1 MDFRSILMG
10 VSFSLIWSSAF
21 TSAKI
26 LVTAAS
32 PLMVL
37 SLRFLISGLLGIA
50 IARMLG
56 QKIQLNREEW
66 TVVVIIGI
74 SQNALYLAFNFIAMQ
89 WIEASLAAI
98 IASLLPLVVAVV
110 CWVFL
115 GEKTGLNGMLGLT
128 VGFGGV
134 LVIMLDKLSGSSASL
149 GMTLCL
155 IGVAALAGAT
165 LYVGRMMSLNKN
177 VVMIV
182 GLQMLVGSIPLFPFS
197 LIFETWNI
205 EWSTSFILAFI
216 YTTLVPGLLGTLIWF
231 FLVRRI
237 GPVRAA
243 TFHFLNPFFG
253 VLVAALILS
262 EPLSLRDGIGV
273 TIIMAGILLVQLSR
287 KKIAKAD

>member
-10 VSFSLIWSSAF
+10 VSFSFIWSSAF

-26 LVTAAS
+26 IVTAAS

-50 IARMLG
+50 LARMLG
-56 QKIQLNREEW
+56 QKIQLNKGEW

-89 WIEASLAAI
+89 WIEAGLAAI
-98 IASLLPLVVAVV
+98 IASLLPLVVAGV
-110 CWVFL
+110 CWFFL
-115 GEKTGLNGMLGLT
+115 GEKTGFIGMLGLT

-155 IGVAALAGAT
+155 IGVAALAAAT
-165 LYVGRMMSLNKN
+165 LYVGRMMSSNKN
-177 VVMIV
+177 VLMIV
-182 GLQMLVGSIPLFPFS
+182 GLQMLVGSITLFPFS
-197 LIFETWNI
+197 LIFEAWSI
-205 EWSTSFILAFI
+205 EWSTSFLLAFI
-216 YTTLVPGLLGTLIWF
+216 YTTLFPGLLGTLIWF

-237 GPVRAA
+237 GPVKAA

-253 VLVAALILS
+253 VLVAAIILS

-287 KKIAKAD
+287 KKIAKMD

>member
-1 MDFRSILMG
+1 MG
-10 VSFSLIWSSAF
+10 VSFSFIWSSAF

-37 SLRFLISGLLGIA
+37 SLRFFISGLLGIA
-50 IARMLG
+50 LARMLG
-56 QKIQLNREEW
+56 QKIQLNKGEW

-74 SQNALYLAFNFIAMQ
+74 SQNAIYLAFNFIAMQ

-98 IASLLPLVVAVV
+98 IASLLPLVVAAV
-110 CWVFL
+110 CWIFL
-115 GEKTGLNGMLGLT
+115 GEKTGFKGMLGLI

-134 LVIMLDKLSGSSASL
+134 LVIMLDKLSSSNAYL

-155 IGVAALAGAT
+155 IAVAALAGAT

-182 GLQMLVGSIPLFPFS
+182 GLQMLVGSITLFPFS
-197 LIFETWNI
+197 LIFETWSI
-205 EWSTSFILAFI
+205 EWSTSFVLAFL
-216 YTTLVPGLLGTLIWF
+216 YTTLVPGLFGTLIWF

-237 GPVRAA
+237 GPVKAA

-262 EPLSLRDGIGV
+262 EPLSISDGIGV

>member
-10 VSFSLIWSSAF
+10 VSFSFIWSSAF

-37 SLRFLISGLLGIA
+37 SLRFFISGLLGIA
-50 IARMLG
+50 LARMLG
-56 QKIQLNREEW
+56 QKIQLNKGEW

-74 SQNALYLAFNFIAMQ
+74 SQNAIYLAFNFIAMQ

-98 IASLLPLVVAVV
+98 IASLLPLVVAAV
-110 CWVFL
+110 CWIFM
-115 GEKTGLNGMLGLT
+115 GEKIGLKGVLGLT

-165 LYVGRMMSLNKN
+165 LYVGRMMSLNNN

-182 GLQMLVGSIPLFPFS
+182 GLQMLVGSITLFPFS

-205 EWSTSFILAFI
+205 EWSTSFVLAFL

-237 GPVRAA
+237 GPVKAA

-262 EPLSLRDGIGV
+262 EPLSMSDGIGV

-287 KKIAKAD
+287 KKIAKEG

>member
-10 VSFSLIWSSAF
+10 VSFSFIWSSAF

-26 LVTAAS
+26 IVSAAS

-50 IARMLG
+50 LARMLG
-56 QKIQLNREEW
+56 QKIQLNKGEW

-89 WIEASLAAI
+89 WIEAGLAAI
-98 IASLLPLVVAVV
+98 IASLLPLVVAGV
-110 CWVFL
+110 CWFFL
-115 GEKTGLNGMLGLT
+115 GEKTGFIGMLGLT

-155 IGVAALAGAT
+155 IGVAALAAAT
-165 LYVGRMMSLNKN
+165 LYVGRMMSSNKN
-177 VVMIV
+177 VLMIV
-182 GLQMLVGSIPLFPFS
+182 GLQMLVGSITLFPFS
-197 LIFETWNI
+197 LIFETWSI
-205 EWSTSFILAFI
+205 EWSTSFLLAFL
-216 YTTLVPGLLGTLIWF
+216 YTILFPGLLGTLIWF

-237 GPVRAA
+237 GPVKAA

-253 VLVAALILS
+253 VLVAAIILS

-287 KKIAKAD
+287 KKIAKMD

>member
-10 VSFSLIWSSAF
+10 VSFSFIWSSAF

-37 SLRFLISGLLGIA
+37 SLRFFISGLLGIA
-50 IARMLG
+50 LARMLG
-56 QKIQLNREEW
+56 QKIQLNKGEW

-74 SQNALYLAFNFIAMQ
+74 SQNAIYLAFNFIAMQ

-98 IASLLPLVVAVV
+98 IASLLPLVVAAV
-110 CWVFL
+110 CWIFL
-115 GEKTGLNGMLGLT
+115 GEKTGFKGMLGLI

-134 LVIMLDKLSGSSASL
+134 LVIMLDKLSSSNAYL

-155 IGVAALAGAT
+155 IAVAALAGAT

-182 GLQMLVGSIPLFPFS
+182 GLQMLVGSITLFPFS

-205 EWSTSFILAFI
+205 EWSTSFVLAFL

-237 GPVRAA
+237 GPVKAA

-253 VLVAALILS
+253 VLVAAFILS
-262 EPLSLRDGIGV
+262 EPLSISDGIGV

>member
-10 VSFSLIWSSAF
+10 VSFSFIWSSAF

-37 SLRFLISGLLGIA
+37 SLRFFISGLLGIA

-56 QKIQLNREEW
+56 QKIQLNKGEW

-74 SQNALYLAFNFIAMQ
+74 SQNAIYLAFNFIAMQ

-98 IASLLPLVVAVV
+98 IASLLPLVVAAV
-110 CWVFL
+110 CWIFL
-115 GEKTGLNGMLGLT
+115 GEKTGFKGMLGLI

-134 LVIMLDKLSGSSASL
+134 LVIMLDKLSSSNAYL

-155 IGVAALAGAT
+155 IAVAALAGAT

-182 GLQMLVGSIPLFPFS
+182 GLQMLVGSITLFPFS

-205 EWSTSFILAFI
+205 EWSTSFVLAFL

-237 GPVRAA
+237 GPVKAA

-262 EPLSLRDGIGV
+262 EPLSISDGIGV

>member
-10 VSFSLIWSSAF
+10 VSFSFIWSSAF

-37 SLRFLISGLLGIA
+37 SLRFFISGLLGIA
-50 IARMLG
+50 LARMLG
-56 QKIQLNREEW
+56 QKIQLNRSEW

-74 SQNALYLAFNFIAMQ
+74 SQNAIYLAFNFIAMQ

-98 IASLLPLVVAVV
+98 IASLLPLVVAAV
-110 CWVFL
+110 CWIFM
-115 GEKTGLNGMLGLT
+115 GEKIGLKGVLGLT

-165 LYVGRMMSLNKN
+165 LYVGRMMSLNNN

-182 GLQMLVGSIPLFPFS
+182 GLQMLVGSITLFPFS
-197 LIFETWNI
+197 LIFETWSI
-205 EWSTSFILAFI
+205 EWSTSFVLAFL
-216 YTTLVPGLLGTLIWF
+216 YTTLVPGLFGTLIWF

-237 GPVRAA
+237 GPVKAA

-262 EPLSLRDGIGV
+262 EPLSISDGIGV

-287 KKIAKAD
+287 KKIAKEG

>member
-10 VSFSLIWSSAF
+10 VSFSFIWSSAF

-37 SLRFLISGLLGIA
+37 SLRFFISGLLGIA

-56 QKIQLNREEW
+56 QKIQLNKGEW

-74 SQNALYLAFNFIAMQ
+74 SQNAIYLAFNFIAMQ

-98 IASLLPLVVAVV
+98 IASLLPLVVAAV
-110 CWVFL
+110 CWIFL
-115 GEKTGLNGMLGLT
+115 GEKTGFKGMLGLI

-134 LVIMLDKLSGSSASL
+134 LVIMLDKLSSSNAYL

-155 IGVAALAGAT
+155 IAVAALAGAT

-182 GLQMLVGSIPLFPFS
+182 GLQMLVGSITLFPFS

-205 EWSTSFILAFI
+205 EWSTSFVLAFL

-237 GPVRAA
+237 GPVKAA

-253 VLVAALILS
+253 VLVAAFILS
-262 EPLSLRDGIGV
+262 EPLSMRDGIGV

-287 KKIAKAD
+287 KKIAKEG

>member
-98 IASLLPLVVAVV
+98 IASLLPLVVAAV

-115 GEKTGLNGMLGLT
+115 GEKTGLKGMLGLT

-182 GLQMLVGSIPLFPFS
+182 GLQMLVGSITLFPFS

>member
-10 VSFSLIWSSAF
+10 VSFSFIWSSAF

-26 LVTAAS
+26 IVTAAS
-32 PLMVL
+32 PLMAL
-37 SLRFLISGLLGIA
+37 SLRFLISGLVGIA
-50 IARMLG
+50 LARMLG
-56 QKIQLNREEW
+56 QKIQLNKGEW

-89 WIEASLAAI
+89 WIEAGLAAI
-98 IASLLPLVVAVV
+98 IASLLPLVVAGV
-110 CWVFL
+110 CWFFL
-115 GEKTGLNGMLGLT
+115 GEKTGFIGMLGLT

-155 IGVAALAGAT
+155 IGVAALAAAT
-165 LYVGRMMSLNKN
+165 LYVGRMMSSNKN
-177 VVMIV
+177 VLMIV
-182 GLQMLVGSIPLFPFS
+182 GLQMLVGSIALFPFS
-197 LIFETWNI
+197 LIFETWSI
-205 EWSTSFILAFI
+205 EWSTSFLLAFL
-216 YTTLVPGLLGTLIWF
+216 YTILFPGLLGTLIWF

-237 GPVRAA
+237 GPVKAA

-253 VLVAALILS
+253 VLVAAIILS

-287 KKIAKAD
+287 KKIAKMD

>member
-10 VSFSLIWSSAF
+10 VSFSFIWSSAF

-37 SLRFLISGLLGIA
+37 SLRFFISGLLGIA

-56 QKIQLNREEW
+56 QKIQLNKGEW

-74 SQNALYLAFNFIAMQ
+74 SQNAIYLAFNFIAMQ

-98 IASLLPLVVAVV
+98 IASLLPLVVAAV
-110 CWVFL
+110 CWIFL
-115 GEKTGLNGMLGLT
+115 GEKTGFKGMLGLI

-134 LVIMLDKLSGSSASL
+134 LVIMLDKLSSSNASL

-155 IGVAALAGAT
+155 IAVAALAGAT

-182 GLQMLVGSIPLFPFS
+182 GLQMLVGSLTLFPFS
-197 LIFETWNI
+197 LIFETWSI
-205 EWSTSFILAFI
+205 EWSTSFVLAFL

-237 GPVRAA
+237 GPVKAA

-253 VLVAALILS
+253 VLVAAFILS
-262 EPLSLRDGIGV
+262 EPLSISDGIGV

>member
-10 VSFSLIWSSAF
+10 VSFSFIWSSAF

-37 SLRFLISGLLGIA
+37 SLRFFISGLLGIA
-50 IARMLG
+50 LARMLG
-56 QKIQLNREEW
+56 QKIQLNRSEW

-74 SQNALYLAFNFIAMQ
+74 SQNAIYLAFNFIAMQ

-98 IASLLPLVVAVV
+98 IASLLPLVVAAV
-110 CWVFL
+110 CWIFM
-115 GEKTGLNGMLGLT
+115 GEKIGLKGVLGLT

-165 LYVGRMMSLNKN
+165 LYVGRMMSLNNN

-182 GLQMLVGSIPLFPFS
+182 GLQMLVGSITLFPFS

-205 EWSTSFILAFI
+205 EWSTSFVLAFL

-237 GPVRAA
+237 GPVKAA

-253 VLVAALILS
+253 VLVAAFILS
-262 EPLSLRDGIGV
+262 EPLSISDGIGV

>member
-10 VSFSLIWSSAF
+10 VSFSFIWSSAF

-26 LVTAAS
+26 IVTAAS

-50 IARMLG
+50 LARMLG
-56 QKIQLNREEW
+56 QKIQLNKGEW

-98 IASLLPLVVAVV
+98 IASLLPLVVAGV
-110 CWVFL
+110 CWFFL
-115 GEKTGLNGMLGLT
+115 GEKTGFIGILGLT

-155 IGVAALAGAT
+155 IGVAALAAAT
-165 LYVGRMMSLNKN
+165 LYVGRMMSSNKN
-177 VVMIV
+177 VLMIV
-182 GLQMLVGSIPLFPFS
+182 GLQMLVGSITLFPFS
-197 LIFETWNI
+197 LIFETWSI
-205 EWSTSFILAFI
+205 EWSTSFLLAFL
-216 YTTLVPGLLGTLIWF
+216 YTILFPGLLGTLIWF

-237 GPVRAA
+237 GPVKAA

-253 VLVAALILS
+253 VLVAAIILS

-287 KKIAKAD
+287 KKIAKMD

>member
-10 VSFSLIWSSAF
+10 VSFSFIWSSAF

-37 SLRFLISGLLGIA
+37 SLRFFISGLLGIA
-50 IARMLG
+50 LARMLG
-56 QKIQLNREEW
+56 QKIQLNKGEW

-74 SQNALYLAFNFIAMQ
+74 SQNAIYLAFNFIAMQ

-98 IASLLPLVVAVV
+98 IASLLPLVVAAV
-110 CWVFL
+110 CWIFL
-115 GEKTGLNGMLGLT
+115 GEKTGFKGMLGLI

-134 LVIMLDKLSGSSASL
+134 LVIMLDKLSSSNAYL

-155 IGVAALAGAT
+155 IAVAALAGAT

-182 GLQMLVGSIPLFPFS
+182 GLQMLVGSLTLFPFS
-197 LIFETWNI
+197 LIFETWSI
-205 EWSTSFILAFI
+205 EWSTSFVLAFL
-216 YTTLVPGLLGTLIWF
+216 YTTLVPGLFGTLIWF

-237 GPVRAA
+237 GPVKAA

-253 VLVAALILS
+253 VLVAAFILS
-262 EPLSLRDGIGV
+262 EPLSISDGIGV

-287 KKIAKAD
+287 KKIAKEG

>member
-10 VSFSLIWSSAF
+10 VSFSFIWSSAF

-26 LVTAAS
+26 IVTAAS

-50 IARMLG
+50 LARMLG
-56 QKIQLNREEW
+56 QKIQLNKGEW

-89 WIEASLAAI
+89 WIEAGLAAI
-98 IASLLPLVVAVV
+98 IASLLPLVVAGV
-110 CWVFL
+110 CWFFL
-115 GEKTGLNGMLGLT
+115 GEKTGFIGMLGLT

-155 IGVAALAGAT
+155 IGVAALAAAT
-165 LYVGRMMSLNKN
+165 LYVGRMMSSNKN
-177 VVMIV
+177 VLMIV
-182 GLQMLVGSIPLFPFS
+182 GLQMLVGSFTLFPFS
-197 LIFETWNI
+197 LIFETWII
-205 EWSTSFILAFI
+205 EWSTSFLLAFL

-237 GPVRAA
+237 GPVKAA

-253 VLVAALILS
+253 VIVAAIILS

-287 KKIAKAD
+287 KKIAKMD

>member
-10 VSFSLIWSSAF
+10 VSFSFIWSSAF

-26 LVTAAS
+26 IVTAAS

-50 IARMLG
+50 LARMLG
-56 QKIQLNREEW
+56 QKIQLNKGEW

-89 WIEASLAAI
+89 WIEAGLAAI
-98 IASLLPLVVAVV
+98 IASLLPLVVAGV
-110 CWVFL
+110 CWFFL
-115 GEKTGLNGMLGLT
+115 GEKTGFIGMLGLT

-155 IGVAALAGAT
+155 IGVAALAAAT
-165 LYVGRMMSLNKN
+165 LYVGRMMSSNKN
-177 VVMIV
+177 VLMLV
-182 GLQMLVGSIPLFPFS
+182 GLQMLVGSITLFPFS
-197 LIFETWNI
+197 LIFETWSI
-205 EWSTSFILAFI
+205 EWSTSFLLAFL

-237 GPVRAA
+237 GPVKAA

-253 VLVAALILS
+253 VLVAAIILS
-262 EPLSLRDGIGV
+262 EPLSLRDCIGV

-287 KKIAKAD
+287 KKIAKMD

>member
-10 VSFSLIWSSAF
+10 VSFSFIWSSAF

-37 SLRFLISGLLGIA
+37 SLRFFISGLLGIA
-50 IARMLG
+50 LARMPG
-56 QKIQLNREEW
+56 QKIQLNKGEW

-74 SQNALYLAFNFIAMQ
+74 SQNAIYLAFNFIAMQ

-98 IASLLPLVVAVV
+98 IASLLPLVVAAV
-110 CWVFL
+110 CWIFL
-115 GEKTGLNGMLGLT
+115 GEKTGFKGMLGLI

-134 LVIMLDKLSGSSASL
+134 LVIMLDKLSSSNAYL

-155 IGVAALAGAT
+155 IAVAALAGAT

-182 GLQMLVGSIPLFPFS
+182 GLQMLVGSITLFPFS
-197 LIFETWNI
+197 LIFETWSI
-205 EWSTSFILAFI
+205 EWSTSFVLAFL
-216 YTTLVPGLLGTLIWF
+216 YTTLVPGLFGTLIWF

-237 GPVRAA
+237 GPVKAA

-262 EPLSLRDGIGV
+262 EPLSISDGIGV

>member
-10 VSFSLIWSSAF
+10 VSFSFIWSSAF

-37 SLRFLISGLLGIA
+37 SLRFFISGLLGIA
-50 IARMLG
+50 LARMLG
-56 QKIQLNREEW
+56 QKIQLNRSEW

-74 SQNALYLAFNFIAMQ
+74 SQNAIYLAFNFIAMQ

-98 IASLLPLVVAVV
+98 IASLLPLVVAAV
-110 CWVFL
+110 CWIFM
-115 GEKTGLNGMLGLT
+115 GEKIGLKGVLGLT

-165 LYVGRMMSLNKN
+165 LYVGRMMSLNNN

-182 GLQMLVGSIPLFPFS
+182 GLQMLVGSITLFPFS

-205 EWSTSFILAFI
+205 EWSTSFVLAFL

-237 GPVRAA
+237 GPVKAA

-262 EPLSLRDGIGV
+262 EPLSMRDGIGV

-287 KKIAKAD
+287 KKIAKTD

>member
-37 SLRFLISGLLGIA
+37 SLRFLISGLIGITL
-50 IARMLG
+50 ARMLG
-56 QKIQLNREEW
+56 QKIQLNRGEW

-89 WIEASLAAI
+89 WIEASLASI
-98 IASLLPLVVAVV
+98 IASLLPLLVAAV
-110 CWVFL
+110 CLVFL
-115 GEKTGLNGMLGLT
+115 GEKTGFKGMLGLT

-149 GMTLCL
+149 GMILCL

-165 LYVGRMMSLNKN
+165 LYVGRVMSLNKN

-182 GLQMLVGSIPLFPFS
+182 GLQMLVGSITLFPFS
-197 LIFETWNI
+197 LIFETWYI
-205 EWSTSFILAFI
+205 EWSTIFILAFL
-216 YTTLVPGLLGTLIWF
+216 YTTLVPGLLGTIIWF
-231 FLVRRI
+231 LLVKRI

-253 VLVAALILS
+253 VLVAALILA
-262 EPLSLRDGIGV
+262 EPLSVRDVIGV
-273 TIIMAGILLVQLSR
+273 TIIMAGILLVQLNR
-287 KKIAKAD
+287 KKMAKMD

>member
-10 VSFSLIWSSAF
+10 VSFSFIWSSAF

-26 LVTAAS
+26 IVTAAS

-50 IARMLG
+50 LARMLG
-56 QKIQLNREEW
+56 QKIQLNKGEW

-89 WIEASLAAI
+89 WIEAGLAAI
-98 IASLLPLVVAVV
+98 IASLLPLVVAGV
-110 CWVFL
+110 CWFFL
-115 GEKTGLNGMLGLT
+115 GEKTGFIGILGLT

-155 IGVAALAGAT
+155 IGVAALAAAT
-165 LYVGRMMSLNKN
+165 LYVGRMMSSNKN
-177 VVMIV
+177 VLMIV
-182 GLQMLVGSIPLFPFS
+182 GLQMLVGSIALFPFS
-197 LIFETWNI
+197 LIFETWSI
-205 EWSTSFILAFI
+205 EWSTSFLLAFL
-216 YTTLVPGLLGTLIWF
+216 YTILFPGLLGTLIWF

-237 GPVRAA
+237 GPVKAA

-253 VLVAALILS
+253 VLVAAIILS

-287 KKIAKAD
+287 KKIAKMD

>member
-56 QKIQLNREEW
+56 QKIQLNRAEW

-74 SQNALYLAFNFIAMQ
+74 SQNALYLAFNFMAMQ

-182 GLQMLVGSIPLFPFS
+182 GLQMLVGSITLFPFS

-253 VLVAALILS
+253 VLVASLILS
-262 EPLSLRDGIGV
+262 EPLSMRDGIGV

>member
-10 VSFSLIWSSAF
+10 VSFSFIWSSAF

-37 SLRFLISGLLGIA
+37 SLRFFISGLLGIA
-50 IARMLG
+50 LARMLG
-56 QKIQLNREEW
+56 QKIQLNKGEW

-74 SQNALYLAFNFIAMQ
+74 SQNAIYLAFNFIAMQ

-98 IASLLPLVVAVV
+98 IASLLPLVVAAV
-110 CWVFL
+110 CWIFL
-115 GEKTGLNGMLGLT
+115 GEKTGFKGMLGLI

-134 LVIMLDKLSGSSASL
+134 LVIMLDKLSSSNAYL

-155 IGVAALAGAT
+155 IAVAALAGAT

-182 GLQMLVGSIPLFPFS
+182 GLQMLVGSITLFPFS

-205 EWSTSFILAFI
+205 EWSTSFVLAFL

-237 GPVRAA
+237 GPVKAA

-262 EPLSLRDGIGV
+262 EPLSISDGIGV

>member
-10 VSFSLIWSSAF
+10 VSFSFIWSSAF

-26 LVTAAS
+26 IVTAAS

-50 IARMLG
+50 LARMLG
-56 QKIQLNREEW
+56 QKIQLNKGEW

-89 WIEASLAAI
+89 WIEAGLAAI
-98 IASLLPLVVAVV
+98 IASLLPLVVAGV
-110 CWVFL
+110 CWFFL
-115 GEKTGLNGMLGLT
+115 GEKTGFIGMLGLT

-155 IGVAALAGAT
+155 IGVAALAAAT
-165 LYVGRMMSLNKN
+165 LYVGRMMSSNKN
-177 VVMIV
+177 VLMIV
-182 GLQMLVGSIPLFPFS
+182 GLQMLVGSITLFPFS
-197 LIFETWNI
+197 LIFETWSI
-205 EWSTSFILAFI
+205 EWSTSFLLAFL
-216 YTTLVPGLLGTLIWF
+216 YTILFPGLLGTLIWF

-237 GPVRAA
+237 GPVKAA

-253 VLVAALILS
+253 VLVAAIILS

-287 KKIAKAD
+287 KKIAKMD

>member
-10 VSFSLIWSSAF
+10 VSFSFIWSSAF

-26 LVTAAS
+26 IVTAAS

-50 IARMLG
+50 LARMLG
-56 QKIQLNREEW
+56 QKIQFNKGEW

-89 WIEASLAAI
+89 WIEAGLAAI
-98 IASLLPLVVAVV
+98 IASLLPLVVAGV
-110 CWVFL
+110 CWFFL
-115 GEKTGLNGMLGLT
+115 GEKTGFIGMLGLT

-155 IGVAALAGAT
+155 IGVAALAAAT
-165 LYVGRMMSLNKN
+165 LYVGRMMSSNKN
-177 VVMIV
+177 VLMIV
-182 GLQMLVGSIPLFPFS
+182 GLQMLVGSIALFPFS
-197 LIFETWNI
+197 LIFETWSI
-205 EWSTSFILAFI
+205 EWSTSFLLAFL
-216 YTTLVPGLLGTLIWF
+216 YTILFPGLLGTLIWF

-237 GPVRAA
+237 GPVKAA

-253 VLVAALILS
+253 VLVAAIILS

-287 KKIAKAD
+287 KKIAKMD

>member
-10 VSFSLIWSSAF
+10 VSFSFIWSSAF

-37 SLRFLISGLLGIA
+37 SLRFFISGLLGIA
-50 IARMLG
+50 LARMLG
-56 QKIQLNREEW
+56 QKIQLNRSEW

-74 SQNALYLAFNFIAMQ
+74 SQNAIYLAFNFIAMQ

-98 IASLLPLVVAVV
+98 IASLLPLVVAAV
-110 CWVFL
+110 CWIFM
-115 GEKTGLNGMLGLT
+115 GEKIGLKGVLGLT

-165 LYVGRMMSLNKN
+165 LYVGRMMSLNNN

-182 GLQMLVGSIPLFPFS
+182 GLQMLVGSITLFPFS

-205 EWSTSFILAFI
+205 EWSTSFVLAFL
-216 YTTLVPGLLGTLIWF
+216 YTTLVPGLFGTLIWF

-237 GPVRAA
+237 GPVKAA

-262 EPLSLRDGIGV
+262 EPLSMRDGIGV

>member
-10 VSFSLIWSSAF
+10 VSFSFIWSSAF

-26 LVTAAS
+26 IVTAAS

-50 IARMLG
+50 LARMLG
-56 QKIQLNREEW
+56 QKIQLNKGEW

-89 WIEASLAAI
+89 WIEAGLAAI
-98 IASLLPLVVAVV
+98 IASLLPLVVAGV
-110 CWVFL
+110 CWFFL
-115 GEKTGLNGMLGLT
+115 GEKTGFIGMLGLT

-155 IGVAALAGAT
+155 IGVAALAAAT
-165 LYVGRMMSLNKN
+165 LYVGRMMSSNKN
-177 VVMIV
+177 VLMLV
-182 GLQMLVGSIPLFPFS
+182 GLQMLVGSITLFPFS
-197 LIFETWNI
+197 LIFETWSI
-205 EWSTSFILAFI
+205 EWSTSFLLAFL
-216 YTTLVPGLLGTLIWF
+216 YTILFPGLLGTLIWF

-237 GPVRAA
+237 GPVKAA

-253 VLVAALILS
+253 VLVASIILS

-287 KKIAKAD
+287 KKIAKMD

>member
-10 VSFSLIWSSAF
+10 VSFSFIWSSAF

-26 LVTAAS
+26 IVTAAS

-50 IARMLG
+50 LARMLG
-56 QKIQLNREEW
+56 QKIQLNKGEW

-89 WIEASLAAI
+89 WIEAGLAAI
-98 IASLLPLVVAVV
+98 IASLLPLVVAGV
-110 CWVFL
+110 CWFFL
-115 GEKTGLNGMLGLT
+115 GEKTGFIGMLGLT

-155 IGVAALAGAT
+155 IGVAALAAAT
-165 LYVGRMMSLNKN
+165 LYVGRMMSSNKN
-177 VVMIV
+177 VLMIV
-182 GLQMLVGSIPLFPFS
+182 GLQMLVGSIALFPFS
-197 LIFETWNI
+197 LIFETWSI
-205 EWSTSFILAFI
+205 EWSTSFLLAFL
-216 YTTLVPGLLGTLIWF
+216 YTILFPGLLGTLIWF

-237 GPVRAA
+237 GPVKAA

-253 VLVAALILS
+253 VLVAAIILS

-287 KKIAKAD
+287 KKIAKMD

>member
-10 VSFSLIWSSAF
+10 VSFSFIWSSAF

-37 SLRFLISGLLGIA
+37 SLRFFISGLLGIA

-56 QKIQLNREEW
+56 QKIQLNKGEW

-74 SQNALYLAFNFIAMQ
+74 SQNAIYLAFNFIAMQ

-98 IASLLPLVVAVV
+98 IASLLPLVVAAV
-110 CWVFL
+110 CWIFL
-115 GEKTGLNGMLGLT
+115 GEKTGFKGMLGLI

-134 LVIMLDKLSGSSASL
+134 LVIMLDKLSSSNAYL

-155 IGVAALAGAT
+155 IAVAALAGAT

-182 GLQMLVGSIPLFPFS
+182 GLQMLVGSLTLFPFS
-197 LIFETWNI
+197 LIFETWSI
-205 EWSTSFILAFI
+205 EWSTSFVLAFL
-216 YTTLVPGLLGTLIWF
+216 YTTLVPGLFGTLIWF

-237 GPVRAA
+237 GPVKAA

-253 VLVAALILS
+253 VLVAAFILS
-262 EPLSLRDGIGV
+262 EPLSISDGIGV

-287 KKIAKAD
+287 KKIAKTD

>member
-10 VSFSLIWSSAF
+10 VCFSFIWSSAF

-26 LVTAAS
+26 IVTAAS

-50 IARMLG
+50 LARMLG
-56 QKIQLNREEW
+56 QKIQLNKGEW

-89 WIEASLAAI
+89 WIEAGLAAI
-98 IASLLPLVVAVV
+98 IASLLPLVVAGV
-110 CWVFL
+110 CWFFL
-115 GEKTGLNGMLGLT
+115 GEKTGFIGMLGLT

-155 IGVAALAGAT
+155 IGVAALAAAT
-165 LYVGRMMSLNKN
+165 LYVGRMMSSNKN
-177 VVMIV
+177 VLMIV
-182 GLQMLVGSIPLFPFS
+182 GLQMLVGSITLFPFS
-197 LIFETWNI
+197 LIFETWSI
-205 EWSTSFILAFI
+205 EWSTSFLLAFL
-216 YTTLVPGLLGTLIWF
+216 YTILFPGLLGTLIWF

-237 GPVRAA
+237 GPVKAA

-253 VLVAALILS
+253 VLVAAIILS

-287 KKIAKAD
+287 KKIAKMD

>member
-10 VSFSLIWSSAF
+10 VSFSFIWSSAF

-26 LVTAAS
+26 IVTAAS

-50 IARMLG
+50 LARMLG
-56 QKIQLNREEW
+56 QKIQLNKGEW

-89 WIEASLAAI
+89 WIEAGLAAI
-98 IASLLPLVVAVV
+98 IASLLPLVVAGV
-110 CWVFL
+110 CWFFL
-115 GEKTGLNGMLGLT
+115 GEKTGFIGMLGLT

-155 IGVAALAGAT
+155 IGVAALAAAT
-165 LYVGRMMSLNKN
+165 LYVGRMMSSNKN
-177 VVMIV
+177 VLMIV
-182 GLQMLVGSIPLFPFS
+182 GLQMLVGSITLFPFS
-197 LIFETWNI
+197 LIFETWSI
-205 EWSTSFILAFI
+205 EWSTSFLLAFL
-216 YTTLVPGLLGTLIWF
+216 YTILFPGLLGTLIWF

-237 GPVRAA
+237 GPVKAA

-253 VLVAALILS
+253 VLVAAIILS

-287 KKIAKAD
+287 KKIANMD

>member
-1 MDFRSILMG
+1 MYFRSILMG
-10 VSFSLIWSSAF
+10 VSFSFIWSSAF

-26 LVTAAS
+26 IVTAAS

-50 IARMLG
+50 LARMLG
-56 QKIQLNREEW
+56 QKIQLNKGEW

-89 WIEASLAAI
+89 WIEAGLAAI
-98 IASLLPLVVAVV
+98 IASLLPLVVAGV
-110 CWVFL
+110 CWFFL
-115 GEKTGLNGMLGLT
+115 GEKTGFIGMLGLT

-155 IGVAALAGAT
+155 IGVAALAAAT
-165 LYVGRMMSLNKN
+165 LYVGRMMSSNKN
-177 VVMIV
+177 VLMIV
-182 GLQMLVGSIPLFPFS
+182 GLQMLVGSITLFPFS
-197 LIFETWNI
+197 LIFETWSI
-205 EWSTSFILAFI
+205 EWSTSFLLAFL

-237 GPVRAA
+237 GPVKAA

-253 VLVAALILS
+253 VLVAAIILS

-287 KKIAKAD
+287 KKIAKMD

>member
-10 VSFSLIWSSAF
+10 VSFSFIWSSAF

-37 SLRFLISGLLGIA
+37 SLRFFISGLLGIA
-50 IARMLG
+50 LARMLG
-56 QKIQLNREEW
+56 QKIQLNRSEW

-74 SQNALYLAFNFIAMQ
+74 SQNAIYLAFNFIAMQ

-98 IASLLPLVVAVV
+98 IASLLPLVVAAV
-110 CWVFL
+110 CWIFM
-115 GEKTGLNGMLGLT
+115 GEKIGLKGVLGLT

-165 LYVGRMMSLNKN
+165 LYVGRMMSLNNN

-182 GLQMLVGSIPLFPFS
+182 GLQMLVGSITLFPFS

-205 EWSTSFILAFI
+205 EWSTSFVLAFL
-216 YTTLVPGLLGTLIWF
+216 YTTLVPGLLETLIWF

-237 GPVRAA
+237 GPVKAA

-253 VLVAALILS
+253 VLVAAFILS
-262 EPLSLRDGIGV
+262 EPLSISDGIGV

-287 KKIAKAD
+287 KKIAKEG

>member
-10 VSFSLIWSSAF
+10 VSFSFIWSSAF

-37 SLRFLISGLLGIA
+37 SLRFFISGLLGIA
-50 IARMLG
+50 LARMLG
-56 QKIQLNREEW
+56 QKIQLNKGEW

-74 SQNALYLAFNFIAMQ
+74 SQNAIYLAFNFIAMQ

-98 IASLLPLVVAVV
+98 IASLLPLVVAAV
-110 CWVFL
+110 CWIFL
-115 GEKTGLNGMLGLT
+115 GEKTGFKGMLGLI

-134 LVIMLDKLSGSSASL
+134 LVIMLDKLSSSNAYL

-155 IGVAALAGAT
+155 IAVAALAGAT

-182 GLQMLVGSIPLFPFS
+182 GLQMLVGSITLFPFS

-205 EWSTSFILAFI
+205 EWSTSFVLAFL
-216 YTTLVPGLLGTLIWF
+216 YTTLVPGLFGTLIWF

-237 GPVRAA
+237 GPVKAA

-262 EPLSLRDGIGV
+262 EPLSISDGIGV

-287 KKIAKAD
+287 KKIAKEG

>member
-74 SQNALYLAFNFIAMQ
+74 SQNALYLAFNFMAMQ

-98 IASLLPLVVAVV
+98 IASLLPLVVAAV

-115 GEKTGLNGMLGLT
+115 GEKTGLKGMLGLT

-182 GLQMLVGSIPLFPFS
+182 GLQMLVGSITLFPFS